1 VRLGLGRNRRY
12 LYYIN
17 ATNEKGTKFFVGSVS
32 RFHGWPHTS
41 IATQSVEAILYR
53 GMTIDAVKAGRFGR
67 EKGIVRCSF
76 FGVFLCIIVFSFS
89 ASPGDRSGK
98 TAQTEQLTQ
107 GIPSRSS
114 DDLTGSQFARY
125 VSNMSSQ
132 DREEA
137 ILEEISKGNLP
148 QFLRKL
154 VPVELHDKL
163 ANGQNFTATIF
174 VTPDYLAIG
183 SDSDFLRIPMNL
195 HTAVTIAER
204 FGFILPTR
212 KMVDAIYLQSS
223 YHLMPQPLPAGPQMR
238 STEYYSTHNEM
249 IENQMHAIGAP
260 LGALISGDKKDVV
273 MSNRLARYVGRIAI
287 YGWHRGP
294 GQPIQPLSTVHGANY
309 ADYSHGIRL
318 ISEWALVNGK
328 PRSIGQLLQDS
339 ATAKVLSDEGP
350 MHLNQDLL
358 AAQVAS
364 AIAVPRGN

>member
-1 VRLGLGRNRRY
+1 
-12 LYYIN
+12 
-17 ATNEKGTKFFVGSVS
+17 
-32 RFHGWPHTS
+32 
-41 IATQSVEAILYR
+41 
-53 GMTIDAVKAGRFGR
+53 VKR
-67 EKGIVRCSF
+67 GIVGGSLFC
-76 FGVFLCIIVFSFS
+76 VLLCLVGFSFS

-114 DDLTGSQFARY
+114 EDLTGSQFAQY
-125 VSNMSSQ
+125 VSKMSSR

-148 QFLRKL
+148 EFLRKL
-154 VPVELHDKL
+154 VPVELHSEL
-163 ANGQNFTATIF
+163 ANGQSFTATIF

-183 SDSDFLRIPMNL
+183 SDSDFLRIPMDL
-195 HTAVTIAER
+195 HTAAAVAER

-212 KMVDAIYLQSS
+212 KMVDAIYMQAR
-223 YHLMPQPLPAGPQMR
+223 YHLTPQPLPAGPQMR
-238 STEYYSTHNEM
+238 STEYYSTHNQM
-249 IENQMHAIGAP
+249 IENQVHAMGAP

-273 MSNRLARYVGRIAI
+273 MSNRLTMYVGRIAI
-287 YGWHRGP
+287 YGWHRAP

-328 PRSIGQLLQDS
+328 LQSIRKLLQDP

-350 MHLNQDLL
+350 IHLNLDLL
-358 AAQVAS
+358 AAQTGS
-364 AIAVPRGN
+364 AFAVPSEHLGSLLNAIN